1 MKRGFIMTTCQLHGV
16 AHRRVIGTLS
26 VALGAEVIGIF
37 ALAAGIAPC
46 ASAYPTSQ
54 YVRTESGKVRC
65 DVQPDS
71 VGCQYLPGFPQAPV
85 DNWGGHPDIAKLTSG
100 GAFSWMEGNLAT
112 GGSADPQNDV
122 ILNYGQSYA
131 TQGWTI
137 LPSSDGTRFTND
149 GTGHG
154 MFVSVDNVSSF

>member
-1 MKRGFIMTTCQLHGV
+1 MIRAGGIL
-16 AHRRVIGTLS
+16 IGLFMI
-26 VALGAEVIGIF
+26 ALMSAKAPWAI
-37 ALAAGIAPC
+37 ADPAAQ
-46 ASAYPTSQ
+46 Q

-65 DVQPDS
+65 DVQPGT

-112 GGSADPQNDV
+112 GGSASLENDV
-122 ILNYGQSYA
+122 ILNYGQSYDI
-131 TQGWTI
+131 QGWTI
-137 LPSSDGTRFTND
+137 LPNSDGTRFTND